1 MNYTWKEA
9 KKQKTKKR
17 EKQFFLLTKAE
28 RFKEKHRERKTLE
41 KEEWGALI
49 KKGKVNSEKR
59 SKILKVTSEKKENLK
74 IFF

>member
-1 MNYTWKEA
+1 MKRS
-9 KKQKTKKR
+9 KKTKNE
-17 EKQFFLLTKAE
+17 EKGEIIFLLTKAE